1 VADAARQVAEELA
14 EERTVEAGKLRRQLS
29 AIPPASPQPSAD
41 RAEQRNQQVSAAGA
55 QVDGK
60 EDEGEDYTQKDPLL
74 RALRRPQAEPLVD
87 QRPAADIAK
96 TAATTASDAGGEAG
110 AQAGGAASSSA
121 APMGLIERL
130 QKARSAL
137 QPSQGPIAPGG
148 SGGSSSSATSSL
160 HQQRQMDAKEN
171 RPPASS
177 SGAPGS
183 KIPSLSPRPPASPP
197 AASSRTAAADSGGG
211 DSPSHIPVARQ
222 KKGKLVRPRKSS
234 KLFASF
240 DALD

>member
-1 VADAARQVAEELA
+1 MADAARQVAEELA

-148 SGGSSSSATSSL
+148 SGSSSSATSSL

-171 RPPASS
+171 RPPTSS